1 MSRKRFI
8 SSDFYRRHGAATLS
22 SRRWLED
29 RRHSDRFVNY
39 YKIQKQ
45 KVTTIYFYLPFGTL
59 LGFLSQDMFLS
70 TISNSEARGDNGF
83 LKGLTLDS
91 QLGVQAA
98 QADPNCS
105 LFKVWLACQ
114 KTAHRFTGAIS
125 STVTRSWAL
134 IPAGSLLVPPRKS
147 RLAKT
152 SKLQEVVK
160 LKRSRTAWREE
171 SWTSAGIPQWQ
182 SRYVHLGPA
191 VIETEWKV

>member
-8 SSDFYRRHGAATLS
+8 SSHFYRRYEAATLS
-22 SRRWLED
+22 SRRWLKD

-45 KVTTIYFYLPFGTL
+45 KVTIIYFYLPFGTL
-59 LGFLSQDMFLS
+59 LGFLSQDIFLS
-70 TISNSEARGDNGF
+70 TISNSKAQGDNGF

-91 QLGVQAA
+91 QHGVQAA

-105 LFKVWLACQ
+105 LLKVWLACQ
-114 KTAHRFTGAIS
+114 KTAHRFGGAIS

-134 IPAGSLLVPPRKS
+134 IPAGSLLKS

-160 LKRSRTAWREE
+160 LKRSRTAWRQE
-171 SWTSAGIPQWQ
+171 SWASTEIPWWQ
-182 SRYVHLGPA
+182 SRHIHFGPA
-191 VIETEWKV
+191 EW

>member
-8 SSDFYRRHGAATLS
+8 SSHFYCRHGAATLS

-59 LGFLSQDMFLS
+59 LGFLSQDIFLS
-70 TISNSEARGDNGF
+70 TISNSKARGDNGF

-114 KTAHRFTGAIS
+114 KQHIDSPGLFPPLWHAPELLSQLEAYLCRG
-125 STVTRSWAL
+125 VK
-134 IPAGSLLVPPRKS
+134 AGW
-147 RLAKT
+147 
-152 SKLQEVVK
+152 
-160 LKRSRTAWREE
+160 LKPTN
-171 SWTSAGIPQWQ
+171 
-182 SRYVHLGPA
+182 Y
-191 VIETEWKV
+191 KK